1 MNVSDVGNYTCVAY
15 NRMGSVVSRA
25 ASLTIG
31 KNLENNYQNKLNF
44 VFLGKSVLCCLYL
57 RFPDKVETSSW
68 ANVELSLS
76 FQSSEYKLLAVS
88 VAKEG
93 HLYSPAT
100 YSQFSN
106 QNYIRTTNVTINLGS
121 LEESDTAVYSWRLYM
136 SASTASFLP
145 NIEVTSFIPITIP
158 GDFVVLFLSKLY
170 NNIDVMI

>member
-1 MNVSDVGNYTCVAY
+1 
-15 NRMGSVVSRA
+15 MGIVESRV

-31 KNLENNYQNKLNF
+31 K
-44 VFLGKSVLCCLYL
+44 SVVCCLYL
-57 RFPDKVETSSW
+57 RIPDKVETASW
-68 ANVELSLS
+68 TNVELSLS

-106 QNYIRTTNVTINLGS
+106 QNYIRTTNVSINLGR
-121 LEESDTAVYSWRLYM
+121 LKESDTAVYSWRLYM
-136 SASTASFLP
+136 SASTSSTLP
-145 NIEVTSFIPITIP
+145 NIEVTSFIPVTIE
-158 GDFVVLFLSKLY
+158 GDFVVLFVSKLY